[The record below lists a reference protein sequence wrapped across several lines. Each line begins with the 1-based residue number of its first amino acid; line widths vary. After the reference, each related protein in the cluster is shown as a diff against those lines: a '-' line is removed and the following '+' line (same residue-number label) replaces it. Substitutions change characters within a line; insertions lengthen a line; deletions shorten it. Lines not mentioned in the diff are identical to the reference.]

1 MAGGRA
7 STRERGSV
15 RQRGNSFEIK
25 VYSGVD
31 PVTGKDVYLYGN
43 TKDERE
49 VEKIRDGA
57 ACPGR
62 QATERLDTRDAG
74 VHHR

>member
-1 MAGGRA
+1 MAGGGA

-49 VEKIRDGA
+49 VEKIRTALLAQVDKQRSA
-57 ACPGR
+57 STR
-62 QATERLDTRDAG
+62 ATLAYTNR
-74 VHHR
+74 